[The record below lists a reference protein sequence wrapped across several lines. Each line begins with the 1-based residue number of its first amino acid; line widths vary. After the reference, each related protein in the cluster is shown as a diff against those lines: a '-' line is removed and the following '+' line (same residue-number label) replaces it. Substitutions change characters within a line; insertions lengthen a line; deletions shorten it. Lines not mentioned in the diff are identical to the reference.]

1 MSELEF
7 ESFDDFWPY
16 YLEEHGDSSNRIL
29 HAIGTTS
36 AVAAVAGALLF
47 RKKRLLAIAPFL
59 GYGPA
64 WIGHYIIEKNRPAT
78 FKHPLWS
85 LMGDFKMNAMMWK
98 GTLREELERLGIS
111 EEGEEVAEP
120 QKASA

>member
-1 MSELEF
+1 MSDVEF
-7 ESFDDFWPY
+7 ETFEDFWPF
-16 YLEEHGDSSNRIL
+16 YLGEHGDSSNRTL

-36 AVAAVAGALLF
+36 AVAAVAGAILF
-47 RKKRLLAIAPFL
+47 RKKGLLAIAPIL
-59 GYGPA
+59 GYAPA

-85 LMGDFKMNAMMWK
+85 LIGDFKMNAMMWS

-111 EEGEEVAEP
+111 EEGEEVARD
-120 QKASA
+120 